1 MGAREKLN
9 AVYLNGS
16 LLLAAVVGVLTQ
28 SWPVF
33 FITLVGLLGLNL
45 YLHQI
50 RPQRPGRRE
59 GDRR

>member
-9 AVYLNGS
+9 IAYLNGS
-16 LLLAAVVGVLTQ
+16 LFLAAIVGGLAK

-45 YLHQI
+45 YLHEI
-50 RPQRPGRRE
+50 RPQRPGKRE
-59 GDRR
+59 RNKR